1 VNLFSGMSQH
11 EIVSSI
17 LGFVLFNGYVV
28 LLAIS
33 LAAFWVSSR
42 PRRGRV
48 RVASLWH
55 MGAMVWFMLAF
66 ISTVW
71 AAPVEKSFV
80 DPSQAG
86 EPYFAGERFRMVL
99 VGLGFAL
106 VGIACMV
113 AGAVRLGRQKREA
126 ARKALL
132 AETAS
137 GVG

>member
-1 VNLFSGMSQH
+1 MNLFTGMSQH

-55 MGAMVWFMLAF
+55 MGAMVWIMLAF

-80 DPSQAG
+80 DPTQPG
-86 EPYFAGERFRMVL
+86 EPYFAGERFMKVL
-99 VGLGFAL
+99 IGLGFAL
-106 VGIACMV
+106 MGILCMV
-113 AGAVRLGRQKREA
+113 AGAIRLGRQKREA
-126 ARKALL
+126 ARRALL

-137 GVG
+137 GMG

>member
-11 EIVSSI
+11 EIVSTI
-17 LGFVLFNGYVV
+17 LGFLLFNGYVV

-33 LAAFWVSSR
+33 LAAFWVTSR

-80 DPSQAG
+80 DASQPS
-86 EPYFAGERFRMVL
+86 EPYFTGDRFVKVL
-99 VGLGFAL
+99 IGLGFA
-106 VGIACMV
+106 VMGILCMV
-113 AGAVRLGRQKREA
+113 AGAIQLGRQKREA
-126 ARKALL
+126 ARRAVL